1 MSSCSAFCRSCNR
14 LVELVLQDVARG
26 AIIPTVMSL
35 GAAVG
40 AARSPRG
47 HEVVHGAVGA
57 AVGAGVGLFMA
68 AITPAAQKWV
78 CGDCGCDGVV
88 VG

>member
-14 LVELVLQDVARG
+14 LVELVLKDVAPR
-26 AIIPTVMSL
+26 AVVPALMSL
-35 GAAVG
+35 GAAAG

-47 HEVVHGAVGA
+47 REVLHGAAGA
-57 AVGAGVGLFMA
+57 AIGAGVGLLMA

-78 CGDCGCDGVV
+78 CGDCGCDGVAA
-88 VG
+88 